1 MSVAMN
7 ENCFGASSGAA
18 AYFSGFRQAAP
29 QFVAVYGKELCISI
43 GNLHCTLTSLTS
55 PLSCNSDAWNHLLAK
70 ASIKASFE
78 GSEVSSPRISSLIGN
93 GTSPMYEFIERDR
106 KGGYI
111 PGEFVKLLK
120 LISQLQQRSASG

>member
-1 MSVAMN
+1 MIYMYRCRKTTFGMSVAMN

-78 GSEVSSPRISSLIGN
+78 GSEMGQVRCTSSLN
-93 GTSPMYEFIERDR
+93 EIE
-106 KGGYI
+106 KAGI
-111 PGEFVKLLK
+111 FQESL
-120 LISQLQQRSASG
+120 